1 LLSIAFVATKVPLE
15 VALAITKLSVQD
27 EDDDPAAVVNDQLF
41 YGVRRLPAMSFTHV
55 VTVAVY
61 DLEANNGEKG
71 ENVATKQFNYTDPAL
86 EVPAVSFS
94 VNVEVLT
101 VEGCTASLNLPFQ

>member
-1 LLSIAFVATKVPLE
+1 MCLKLLSIAFVATKVPLE

-71 ENVATKQFNYTDPAL
+71 ENVEPN
-86 EVPAVSFS
+86 
-94 VNVEVLT
+94 
-101 VEGCTASLNLPFQ
+101 SLITLIQR